1 MSVGG
6 GSMLVVHSRK
16 DKEHGLWVWAGRS
29 LGNMVLFL
37 ESHAGS
43 GVHCAG

>member
-1 MSVGG
+1 
-6 GSMLVVHSRK
+6 MLVVHSRK
-16 DKEHGLWVWAGRS
+16 DKEPGPWMWAGRS

-37 ESHAGS
+37 ERHAGS